1 MTVRL
6 DVFRNQS
13 DARKYAAGTVI
24 FSKGDPGD
32 AMYVVLEGEVELR
45 IGGKVVAT
53 LGPREPFG
61 ELALIDESPRLA
73 TAVAKTECVLVP
85 VPEKRFLSMVKQ
97 TPLFGLQML
106 RVLAHRLR
114 KAQSSGT

>member
-13 DARKYAAGTVI
+13 DSKRYQAGDTI
-24 FSKGDPGD
+24 FSTGDPGD

-45 IGGKVVAT
+45 IRGKIVAT
-53 LGPREPFG
+53 LGAREPFG
-61 ELALIDESPRLA
+61 EMALIDDSPRVA
-73 TAVAKTECVLVP
+73 TAVAKTDCILVP

-97 TPLFGLQML
+97 TPLFALQML
-106 RVLAHRLR
+106 RVLAVRLR
-114 KAQSSGT
+114 KANTRT